1 LIEAKFRLDHMH
13 RSRPDRAL
21 VDRIMA
27 EAAPAAAAIAAGH
40 RRGDRPA
47 LRRFRPLRRVLIPA
61 VSIAA
66 AVVVAVGLGWF
77 NILTEKQTPESTEVA
92 LREDAVP
99 PESLLRATP
108 VNPDLMVPRPAS
120 TADPLLA
127 WDEAETIRDMYRR
140 MESMRPNSPLDW
152 GEQSVPL
159 ESIPGSAAPGS
170 ALHPAGVQRR

>member
-1 LIEAKFRLDHMH
+1 
-13 RSRPDRAL
+13 
-21 VDRIMA
+21 
-27 EAAPAAAAIAAGH
+27 
-40 RRGDRPA
+40 
-47 LRRFRPLRRVLIPA
+47 

-66 AVVVAVGLGWF
+66 VVVAAVGLGWF
-77 NILTEKQTPESTEVA
+77 NILTDRQTPESNEVA
-92 LREDAVP
+92 VREDAVP

-108 VNPDLMVPRPAS
+108 VNPDLMAPRPVS

-152 GEQSVPL
+152 GERSVPL

-170 ALHPAGVQRR
+170 ALHQAGVQRR